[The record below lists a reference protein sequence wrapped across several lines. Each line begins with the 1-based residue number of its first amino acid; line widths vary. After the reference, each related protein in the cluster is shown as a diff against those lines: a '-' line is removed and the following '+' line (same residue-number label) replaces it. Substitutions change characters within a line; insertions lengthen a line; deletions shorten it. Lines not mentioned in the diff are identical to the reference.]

1 MSFVIHCTPTVGG
14 GGEGLA
20 EEATRISDSSSED
33 DSDRLAKKAGGSGE
47 KKKNTVFNNNGWCSS
62 RGYDM
67 RDKPW
72 CVCVL
77 QDMWPVRAGRTHF
90 VNGSTQFKVQSLKL
104 HNESQKHKTC
114 RDRCITRSS
123 QPLPT
128 SFNRIDESNRSAEN
142 VEMIIKFN
150 TAYNITKEELPF
162 TKKKKYGAT

>member
-1 MSFVIHCTPTVGG
+1 LHPYCWWWWRRVSRG
-14 GGEGLA
+14 
-20 EEATRISDSSSED
+20 SDSD
-33 DSDRLAKKAGGSGE
+33 TLAKKAGGSGE
-47 KKKNTVFNNNGWCSS
+47 KKKMYSFQQQWLVQF
-62 RGYDM
+62 
-67 RDKPW
+67 PW
-72 CVCVL
+72 LRYEGQAMVCVYCRTCG
-77 QDMWPVRAGRTHF
+77 PSVAGRTHF

-142 VEMIIKFN
+142 EEMIIKFN

-162 TKKKKYGAT
+162 TKKEKYGAT

>member
-1 MSFVIHCTPTVGG
+1 MIRPVTQKPWHDPNREF
-14 GGEGLA
+14 
-20 EEATRISDSSSED
+20 SDPLHPYCCWWWWRRVSRG
-33 DSDRLAKKAGGSGE
+33 SDKNLRFFFWRRQWQVGE
-47 KKKNTVFNNNGWCSS
+47 K
-62 RGYDM
+62 
-67 RDKPW
+67 
-72 CVCVL
+72 
-77 QDMWPVRAGRTHF
+77 
-90 VNGSTQFKVQSLKL
+90 GSTQFKVQSLKL

-162 TKKKKYGAT
+162 TKNIYMVLPVGRCSEEHQPVWNCQHLCNTHGSVVLFSFYSPY